1 MTTIKNLEWKIKVLN
16 EHTNN
21 PVETYTVDKK
31 SKDIKANIGN
41 YHLYRAYGSFALHQI
56 CNEGG
61 GTTDIFS
68 LTTKK
73 ELYDLISSMIEGIKI
88 GKNCIIRNL

>member
-1 MTTIKNLEWKIKVLN
+1 MTTISNLEWKIRVLN

-21 PVETYTVDKK
+21 PIEPYTKDKK
-31 SKDIKANIGN
+31 SKELKANIGN
-41 YHLYRAYGSFALHQI
+41 YHLYRAYGGFALHQI

-61 GTTDIFS
+61 GTNNIFS

-73 ELYDLISSMIEGIKI
+73 ELYDLICSMIEGVRI
-88 GKNCIIRNL
+88 GRNCIIRNL

>member
-1 MTTIKNLEWKIKVLN
+1 MAITIKNLENEIRILN
-16 EHTNN
+16 ESTNN

-41 YHLYRAYGSFALHQI
+41 YHLYRAYGSFALQQI
-56 CNEGG
+56 CNESGG
-61 GTTDIFS
+61 ATDIFS

-73 ELYDLISSMIEGIKI
+73 ELYDQISSMLKGIGI
-88 GKNCIIRNL
+88 GKSLTSN